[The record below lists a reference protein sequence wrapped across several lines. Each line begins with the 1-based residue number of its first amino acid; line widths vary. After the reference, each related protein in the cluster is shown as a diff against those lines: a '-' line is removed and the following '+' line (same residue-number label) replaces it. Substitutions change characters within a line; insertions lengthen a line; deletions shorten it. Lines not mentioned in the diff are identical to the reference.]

1 MTQDS
6 PRPATL
12 APATMIDSDHPDVV
26 AFARDAVRG
35 AGDRERA
42 VALYY
47 AVRDGFRY
55 DPYRVDLTVAGTRA
69 SRVLEV
75 GYGWCVTKAALLAAA
90 ARASGIAARV
100 GFADVRNHLSTERM
114 RQLMQT
120 DLYMW
125 HGYAELWI
133 DGAWVKA
140 TPAFNVELCERFGVL
155 PLEWDGRDDSLYH
168 PYDREGRRHMEYV
181 AQRGTFD
188 DVPIER
194 IAADFAIAYPAWPGK
209 VVAVG
214 DARFERDAEQEA
226 GRA

>member
-1 MTQDS
+1 MTDL
-6 PRPATL
+6 PRPAHL
-12 APATMIDSDHPDVV
+12 APAPMIDSDHPAVA
-26 AFARDAVRG
+26 AFARGACRG
-35 AGDRERA
+35 ADERERA

-55 DPYRVDLTVAGTRA
+55 DPYRIDLTLAGTRA
-69 SRVLEV
+69 SRVIDV

-100 GFADVRNHLSTERM
+100 GFADVRNHLSTKRM
-114 RQLMQT
+114 HELMQT

-125 HGYAELWI
+125 HGYTELWI

-155 PLEWDGRDDSLYH
+155 PLEWDGRADSLYH

-181 AQRGTFD
+181 AQRGSFD
-188 DVPIER
+188 DVPIDR
-194 IAADFAIAYPAWPGK
+194 IASDFAVAYPRWPEK
-209 VVAVG
+209 VVG
-214 DARFERDAEQEA
+214 DARFERDAEREA
-226 GRA
+226 KA

>member
-12 APATMIDSDHPDVV
+12 APAAMIDSDHPDVV
-26 AFARDAVRG
+26 AFAREAVRG
-35 AGDRERA
+35 SGDRERA

-140 TPAFNVELCERFGVL
+140 TPAFNVELCERFGVP
-155 PLEWDGRDDSLYH
+155 PLEFDGRSDALFQ
-168 PYDREGRRHMEYV
+168 PYDAAGRRSMEYV
-181 AQRGTFD
+181 RERGTFD
-188 DVPIER
+188 DLPFDEMV
-194 IAADFAIAYPAWPGK
+194 AAFREHYAGLTDAPGSG
-209 VVAVG
+209 AGTIDG
-214 DARFERDAEQEA
+214 DDDPTFRP
-226 GRA
+226 